1 MPAMSILCLATSCH
15 CLLSLLSLL
24 IARYASLVTSKGLGT
39 SCIHHDSIH
48 SLSLTQSHSPATSRD
63 SDRGE
68 SSTSPPSDDRKRQAH
83 DAGHTPPDEQYY
95 MSERLIENSFQEC
108 CCVGVTGLFL
118 VPIAIQP
125 PIKGIFPSLTIN
137 HGW

>member
-1 MPAMSILCLATSCH
+1 MSILCLATSCH

-48 SLSLTQSHSPATSRD
+48 SLSLIQSHSPATSRD
-63 SDRGE
+63 SDLE
-68 SSTSPPSDDRKRQAH
+68 SSTSPPRDDQKRQAH
-83 DAGHTPPDEQYY
+83 GAGHTPPDEQYY

-108 CCVGVTGLFL
+108 CCVGVTGLFP
-118 VPIAIQP
+118 VANQP
-125 PIKGIFPSLTIN
+125 PIEGIFPSLTIN